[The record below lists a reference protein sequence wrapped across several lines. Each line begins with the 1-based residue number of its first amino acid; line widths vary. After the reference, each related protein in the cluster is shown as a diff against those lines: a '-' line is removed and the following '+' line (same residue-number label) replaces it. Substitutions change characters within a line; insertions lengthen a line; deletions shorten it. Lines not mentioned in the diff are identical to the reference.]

1 MLKSGRFGPYVEH
14 DKIRATIPKALDPD
28 TLTLEEA
35 IDLIAKKKAK
45 GPQRAPRGKAAKS
58 GKSAK
63 PTKSAKKTKQ
73 T

>member
-28 TLTLEEA
+28 TLSLEEA
-35 IDLIAKKKAK
+35 IELIAKKKAK
-45 GPQRAPRGKAAKS
+45 GPQKAPRGKAAKP
-58 GKSAK
+58 AK
-63 PTKSAKKTKQ
+63 HAKTTKTAKKAKQ